1 MPFLYR
7 LSDFGST
14 FSTRPRGVEL
24 RNALIKQACDET
36 IVKIDFSNVLSISYS
51 FADEF
56 AAGLVE
62 GSADGS
68 VPFAVD
74 LVGISDEVARVIDR
88 AIANRRLQAT
98 QAASRMALA

>member
-1 MPFLYR
+1 MPFVYH

-24 RNALIKQACDET
+24 RNALIKQACGET

-56 AAGLVE
+56 AAGLVQ

-68 VPFAVD
+68 ILFAVD

-98 QAASRMALA
+98 QATSHMAFA